1 MDNQGI
7 LDLYLDLYL
16 FNYAIFF
23 LSFEERMSSLSNRDK
38 LKYSVK
44 RGEPFL
50 RFVHSIDSIEID
62 RTKHRRLFN
71 NSSQQ

>member
-1 MDNQGI
+1 MDNHGI

-23 LSFEERMSSLSNRDK
+23 LSFEERMSPLSNRDK